1 METYE
6 EYKKR
11 ERHECIGLV
20 NKVLLCIS
28 AYSGVIILGLLYYDL
43 TTLQATITNYL
54 NNTQLLQNTDT

>member
-11 ERHECIGLV
+11 ERFVCIGLV

-43 TTLQATITNYL
+43 TTITNYL
-54 NNTQLLQNTDT
+54 NNTQLLQNT